1 MSVRG
6 ASLAA
11 LGLLIA
17 GLMCAPAGARVDARA
32 ASSPLVQGMVV
43 GRGGAILYAPRP
55 VSASATSVRVG
66 SRSCEIAS
74 GTPLAAL
81 AAMHRAGGPGFSLR
95 DYGSCGG
102 AAANSSELYVASVAG
117 ESGSGQNGW
126 EYKVNGASGT
136 AGAADPLGP
145 AGDGRRLGSGA
156 HVLWFWCQASYGGC
170 QRTLELFPSQTTVGR
185 GASVQ
190 VRVYGYDNYGR
201 AQAVSG
207 AIVTLGTD
215 FASTG
220 AGGTASVTA
229 PTAPGRYRM
238 MASRTGLVPSFP
250 QTIVVR

>member
-1 MSVRG
+1 MSARG
-6 ASLAA
+6 GSLAA

-32 ASSPLVQGMVV
+32 AYAPLIQGMVV
-43 GRGGAILYAPRP
+43 GRGGAILYGPHA

-66 SRSCEIAS
+66 GRSCAIAS

-81 AAMHRAGGPGFSLR
+81 SAVRRAGGPGFSLR

-102 AAANSSELYVASVAG
+102 AAANSAELYVASIAG

-136 AGAADPLGP
+136 AGAADPSGP
-145 AGDGRRLGSGA
+145 TGDGHRLGSGA

-170 QRTLELFPSQTTVGR
+170 QRTLELFPSRTAVSP
-185 GASVQ
+185 GANVQ

-201 AQAVSG
+201 AQAVAG

-220 AGGTASVTA
+220 AGGTASVIA
-229 PTAPGRYRM
+229 PTAPGRYQV
-238 MASRTGLVPSFP
+238 MASRAGLVPSFP